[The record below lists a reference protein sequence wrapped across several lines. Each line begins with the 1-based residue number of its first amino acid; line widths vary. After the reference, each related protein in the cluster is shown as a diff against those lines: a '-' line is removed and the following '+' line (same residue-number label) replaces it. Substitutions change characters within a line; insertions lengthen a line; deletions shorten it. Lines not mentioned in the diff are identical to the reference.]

1 MVKSSSI
8 IFYQDGIFVPDK
20 PVYHDID
27 VEKFEDIYREF
38 MTYVFRYIYLR
49 VKDRDLT
56 EELTSQVFEK
66 ALTHFHTYKKEKA
79 APQTWLISIARN
91 TVTDYYRKAS
101 SKGHVPLEAVSEME
115 STDPLPEDKTENR
128 EELERLRFCFGGL
141 DQREQELISL
151 KFAWELNNRNIAP
164 LLSLSESNV
173 GTILY
178 RAILKLRK
186 CIEDWING
194 IR

>member
-1 MVKSSSI
+1 MVQFSNI
-8 IFYQDGIFVPDK
+8 IFYQDVILVPDK
-20 PVYHDID
+20 PVYRDIN
-27 VEKFEDIYREF
+27 VENFEDIYREF

-49 VKDRDLT
+49 VKNRDLT

-66 ALTHFHTYKKEKA
+66 ALTHFHTYKKEMA

-91 TVTDYYRKAS
+91 TVIDYYRKVS
-101 SKGHVPLEAVSEME
+101 SKGNVPLEAVSEME
-115 STDPLPEDKTENR
+115 SSDPLPQEKTESR
-128 EELERLRFCFGGL
+128 EELERLGFCFGGL
-141 DQREQELISL
+141 NEREQEIISL

-178 RAILKLRK
+178 RAIVKLRK

-194 IR
+194 IG